1 MKKALSAWLRRL
13 GIRAPIRR
21 GAQALEPGWEAVA
34 SLREEVAA
42 LHAWLGDAWS
52 RLHALEARERDLS
65 DLATLID
72 DLAARVTR
80 LDEEVLQVDGQIE
93 RVRIV
98 ESALYRV
105 ESATARQFEYIQE
118 IQGLERRLA
127 DMRVVVD
134 EFLENRDAI
143 RELLAELRAPRSAAD
158 LEHVAGSERAAHGGA
173 GGEVGDATALPERMK
188 RLAAELARKEAA
200 LERTLERLGRVDML
214 ATRAA
219 LTIRELEDQNARLVA
234 ALHRAEMQT
243 AKVDAL
249 VRELETRMGE
259 LMSFALRVERSEER
273 LISASRKQ
281 RADEEGARGSA
292 SVGGIGGGKRPTRK
306 ERERSGIARRAI
318 QDAQVPARHP

>member
-1 MKKALSAWLRRL
+1 MRKALSAWLRRL
-13 GIRAPIRR
+13 GIRAPFRR
-21 GAQALEPGWEAVA
+21 GAQAVEPGWEAVA
-34 SLREEVAA
+34 SLKEEVAA
-42 LHAWLGDAWS
+42 LHALLGDAWS
-52 RLHALEARERDLS
+52 RLRALEARERDLS
-65 DLATLID
+65 NLATLID

-118 IQGLERRLA
+118 LQGLERRLA
-127 DMRVVVD
+127 DMREVVD

-143 RELLAELRAPRSAAD
+143 RELLAEFRAARSEVD
-158 LEHVAGSERAAHGGA
+158 LEDVAGSEGAAHGGA
-173 GGEVGDATALPERMK
+173 GGRASELQAMPERVE

-200 LERTLERLGRVDML
+200 LERAMERLGRVDML

-219 LTIRELEDQNARLVA
+219 LTARELEDQNARLVA

-273 LISASRKQ
+273 LISAARKQ

-292 SVGGIGGGKRPTRK
+292 SVGGGKRAARK
-306 ERERSGIARRAI
+306 ERERPGISRRAA
-318 QDAQVPARHP
+318 QDAQLPARRP